1 MSETKRVVRLR
12 FFDIFDSR
20 EDVYCDVT
28 IIVIEKISGGLPIY
42 DITYKYNIPY
52 NSEEDL
58 EKSKRA
64 HPFFYSK
71 NITEDDKEGVIVFRN
86 SLTEKLVEYLLMN
99 KEELEKISGNTWWLQ
114 YKIKIMETLA
124 IFWD

>member
-1 MSETKRVVRLR
+1 MSEIKRIVDFR
-12 FFDIFDSR
+12 FFDIFDNR
-20 EDVYCDVT
+20 EDVYCDVK
-28 IIVIEKISGGLPIY
+28 IIVIEKISGDVPIY
-42 DITYKYNIPY
+42 DITYKYDIPY
-52 NSEEDL
+52 NSEEHF

-86 SLTEKLVEYLLMN
+86 SLTEKLVEYLLMD
-99 KEELEKISGNTWWLQ
+99 KEDLEKISGNTWWVQ